1 MPSASGVLIRGG
13 GDLATGVALRLHR
26 AGMQV
31 VIAELPQ
38 PLAVRRAVSFA
49 EAVYEGEHS
58 VEGVRGM
65 LIEAKQLPAWEEAGA
80 VPVIVDSEASILSV
94 MKFAVVVDARLM
106 KIPPK
111 PLPDEVPLHIGL
123 GPGFCAGR
131 DCHAVIETRR
141 SHTLGRVYWT
151 GTTQPD
157 SGEPEGDRRRV
168 LRAATN
174 GVIEGLAKI
183 GERVQEGQVIAKI
196 NEQVSVIS
204 PFEGVLRGLI
214 RSGLHVTKGLK
225 IGDVDAR
232 SAALAHA
239 ALQEVAFSPFDLQ
252 LRGVAVFG
260 ERKPRL
266 LYVGVEPAEELLALY
281 ARTNAALARAGLPP
295 SVGRRYVPHVTLAW
309 LNNPPRDRIGAFIA
323 AHNILALPAIRV
335 ENFVLMSSHR
345 AANGASYQIEA
356 CYPD

>member
-1 MPSASGVLIRGG
+1 MLRLFTALTLPADIAQRLAWMGG
-13 GDLATGVALRLHR
+13 GIPGARWVA
-26 AGMQV
+26 
-31 VIAELPQ
+31 AE
-38 PLAVRRAVSFA
+38 
-49 EAVYEGEHS
+49 
-58 VEGVRGM
+58 
-65 LIEAKQLPAWEEAGA
+65 
-80 VPVIVDSEASILSV
+80 
-94 MKFAVVVDARLM
+94 
-106 KIPPK
+106 
-111 PLPDEVPLHIGL
+111 
-123 GPGFCAGR
+123 
-131 DCHAVIETRR
+131 
-141 SHTLGRVYWT
+141 
-151 GTTQPD
+151 
-157 SGEPEGDRRRV
+157 
-168 LRAATN
+168 N
-174 GVIEGLAKI
+174 
-183 GERVQEGQVIAKI
+183 
-196 NEQVSVIS
+196 
-204 PFEGVLRGLI
+204 
-214 RSGLHVTKGLK
+214 LHVTLHF